1 LERVLDRLQQIT
13 LPTSSLGGLSLSPT
27 GNYLAIWEGPLD
39 YKLYIYNLAG
49 QQVAT
54 FEPEEITTLGIR
66 TVAWHPNGL
75 FLAVGGWDDRVLT
88 FLTTTLYMLTSRSL
102 GSPPNLLLVDTDSN
116 HPTYLPP
123 SVWRIS
129 LA

>member
-1 LERVLDRLQQIT
+1 MERVLDHLQQIT

-66 TVAWHPNGL
+66 TVAWHPSGL
-75 FLAVGGWDDRVLT
+75 FVAVGGWDDRVPPFLRAVLHILT
-88 FLTTTLYMLTSRSL
+88 FCPLDSH
-102 GSPPNLLLVDTDSN
+102 PNLLLVDTDSD
-116 HPTYLPP
+116 HPTYPPP
-123 SVWRIS
+123 SVWRVS